1 MARFKGVLHT
11 CTRIYTR
18 RCYGQREFQLSRLR
32 FGLVRFREPRE
43 RVDKREETRVND
55 TLVS

>member
-1 MARFKGVLHT
+1 MLHT

-43 RVDKREETRVND
+43 RVDEREETRVND